1 MKKRAVL
8 LLALAAAGLFLACL
22 GWNRALNRWVVVT
35 QYEVKDPRIPEGM
48 DGARLM
54 VIADLHN
61 APYPAQ
67 ICARIWECEPDWIL
81 LAGDMV
87 QLPYDNPDTDM
98 ENVWSL
104 LDQVADVIPTYFV
117 SGNHDAGTGTYYKI
131 YQALKDHGAVSLENK
146 ADRLWKGDASV
157 QIIGLQDPGEECI
170 SSAKQQEML
179 DTAARLTADDPDS
192 YTILLCHRSNAYA
205 FLKEADADLMIA
217 GHMHGGVVR
226 LPLLGGVIGNDDQ
239 PLFPR
244 YDYGLFRESGMTLI
258 VSGGCDCNPL
268 KQRFNNPPELVLIT
282 LRHGPAQA
290 A

>member
-1 MKKRAVL
+1 MKKRVV
-8 LLALAAAGLFLACL
+8 LALAVAAGLFLACR
-22 GWNRALNRWVVVT
+22 GWNRALNRRVVVT
-35 QYEVKDPRIPEGM
+35 EYTVSDPRIPEGM

-54 VIADLHN
+54 VIADFHN
-61 APYPAQ
+61 APYPDQ
-67 ICARIWECEPDWIL
+67 VCARIWEQDPDWIV
-81 LAGDMV
+81 LAGDLI
-87 QLPYDNPDTDM
+87 QLPDDNPDADLQ
-98 ENVWSL
+98 NVFYL

-117 SGNHDAGTGTYYKI
+117 SGNHDAGTGTYYRI
-131 YQALKDHGAVSLENK
+131 CQALQDHGAVSLENK

-157 QIIGLQDPGEECI
+157 QIIGLQDPGEEII
-170 SSAKQQEML
+170 SPAKQREML
-179 DTAARLTADDPDS
+179 DTAACLAAEDSDS

-205 FLKEADADLMIA
+205 FLKEADADLMVA

-244 YDYGLFRESGMTLI
+244 YDYGLFRESEMTLV
-258 VSGGCDCNPL
+258 VSGGCDRNPR

-282 LRHGPAQA
+282 LRHGPARA